1 MAAAT
6 RKPPYGPTTDSN
18 EFNVRKFTGG
28 DSADNQN
35 HQTDELVEY
44 RWSGKYV
51 SILAV
56 GGNCH
61 FAFTRFPTAE
71 VDRTVAATE
80 AGATTKVG
88 GIALSGVV
96 TDFELPHFSFNDKL
110 YFARESDAAAVPVYM
125 WLSDD
130 QAIR

>member
-6 RKPPYGPTTDSN
+6 RKPPYGPAQDN

-28 DSADNQN
+28 DIADTQN

-51 SILAV
+51 SMLAV

-61 FAFTRFPTAE
+61 FAMTRFATAE
-71 VDRTVAATE
+71 VDRAVAATE

-88 GIALSGVV
+88 GIALNGVV
-96 TDFELPHFSFNDKL
+96 TDVELPHFNVTDKL
-110 YFARESDAAAVPVYM
+110 YFVRESDAAGVVVYM